1 MVHDEPLIGRNFA
14 IHSSIRGKN
23 RNSFL
28 QSMGSL
34 CLNNFFSE
42 WIYYVWKHHIL
53 SIAGYA
59 GSMTNAGLNLWY
71 WHQCR
76 SINIKFWINNR
87 ILIWHWLVL
96 IGIDLWSSM
105 SCHCIVTWVTWWVI
119 GNCASV
125 QVFNCTWWS
134 YWSTRVTCFPIL
146 EACTVGYLNLHRKK
160 IWFTL
165 DRQLFLLTSRESI
178 FLYRFLNWNCG
189 CSDFRKK
196 GMCGELS
203 LSTICGLLSAVSC
216 ICHSYSD
223 MVTVCM

>member
-1 MVHDEPLIGRNFA
+1 MNLSLVAILQFIPQSGAKIAIYMYENITSCPLQDMLDQW
-14 IHSSIRGKN
+14 SMSI
-23 RNSFL
+23 
-28 QSMGSL
+28 
-34 CLNNFFSE
+34 
-42 WIYYVWKHHIL
+42 
-53 SIAGYA
+53 
-59 GSMTNAGLNLWY
+59 NARLNLWY